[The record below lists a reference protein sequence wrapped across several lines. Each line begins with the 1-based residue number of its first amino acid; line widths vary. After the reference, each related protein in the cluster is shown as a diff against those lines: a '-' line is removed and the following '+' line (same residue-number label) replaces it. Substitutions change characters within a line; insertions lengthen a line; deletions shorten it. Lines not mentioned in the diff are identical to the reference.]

1 MAKGNANR
9 YLTYVS
15 EKDIKEGKM
24 VRQVDNSK
32 VMCAKT
38 EELKQFIRNSII
50 QSNNEDSQ
58 SPDSYSQQDINDN
71 SASIVEQSERRS
83 KMFKE
88 ELIKDSDLESK
99 LSSKVSETEWH
110 SWFSEN
116 PERYYRRLYAEYS
129 ITNSLEDLKK
139 YASDALDTEYNFDY
153 TIKPRAGEV
162 EEQD

>member
-58 SPDSYSQQDINDN
+58 SPDSYSQ
-71 SASIVEQSERRS
+71 
-83 KMFKE
+83 
-88 ELIKDSDLESK
+88 
-99 LSSKVSETEWH
+99 
-110 SWFSEN
+110 
-116 PERYYRRLYAEYS
+116 
-129 ITNSLEDLKK
+129 
-139 YASDALDTEYNFDY
+139 
-153 TIKPRAGEV
+153 
-162 EEQD
+162 